1 MTKPESRTDRLDRCL
16 KAVEEKPESAV
27 AHYNLGLA
35 YQKVGRFHQAEE
47 AYLKA
52 VEIDPGLT
60 EAWINLGGVR
70 LHNWDFEGCLEA
82 SRVAVNQK
90 DDLAIAHYNL
100 GQAYLYTND
109 PDNLVAC
116 NKRVIELERDNAA
129 AHYYAAVGLLAIGDL
144 SGAERHAGR
153 AMELGHRPT
162 QEFLRALE
170 KAQRAGSGQ
179 KVSVVEI
186 AGGEAPEK
194 PKEE

>member
-1 MTKPESRTDRLDRCL
+1 MTRPESRTDRLDRCL

-35 YQKVGRFHQAEE
+35 YQKGGRFYQAEK

-82 SRVAVNQK
+82 SRVAVNQR

-144 SGAERHAGR
+144 FGAERHAGR

-170 KAQRAGSGQ
+170 KAQRAGSAQ
-179 KVSVVEI
+179 RVSVIEI